1 MTIRPVMYPL
11 KQNDLCEYNHRFIMS
26 ISLVFDEI
34 IMNIIRNKKLERHNE
49 ENDCL
54 FTKIENSIIYMYR
67 GSIQY
72 FKLEKGTYECL
83 EVP

>member
-1 MTIRPVMYPL
+1 MYPL
-11 KQNDLCEYNHRFIMS
+11 KQNDLCEYNHIFIMS
-26 ISLVFDEI
+26 SDLMFDDI
-34 IMNIIRNKKLERHNE
+34 IMTMIRNKILARHNV

-83 EVP
+83 EVPYIHFH